1 MARVA
6 QLWPVRLLE
15 SLLYPFLQSPAW
27 DSAVMAGATA
37 DLSVY
42 ALVRVGVRGWDPQ
55 EAEVEMEFMYQ
66 RLIRE
71 FF

>member
-1 MARVA
+1 
-6 QLWPVRLLE
+6 
-15 SLLYPFLQSPAW
+15 
-27 DSAVMAGATA
+27 MAGATA